1 MIYLSNLLNQKV
13 WDAFG
18 HVVGQVEDIL
28 VSHTDQAMPPID
40 AILLKKNN
48 SDVRLI
54 KGELIATLWPTIAL
68 SVDQRELSD
77 YQPHGH
83 ELHLKKR
90 VLDQQIVDT
99 EGKRLVRVN
108 DVVIA
113 RKNQQFLVTGVDVGV
128 RGLLRRLGLDTPAKF
143 LAKTFKFKLNSQIIA
158 WEDVAS
164 IEHDDPLR
172 LKVSQERLVQ
182 MEPVD
187 IAAILDSLDHHT
199 SKALLEGFDDE
210 ILADT
215 LEQSSF
221 EVQQA
226 VLAAMEPERAAD
238 VLEEMDPDEAADLL
252 AELDDE
258 HSEQLLSLMEDEDE
272 IEMRQL
278 LAYPENSAGGIMTTE
293 FAWVPGEFNV
303 EQALTHLRTSEEA
316 KEDEFMY
323 YLYILD
329 HEERLEGVVSLRD
342 LVTAPL
348 EKSLHD
354 WADDDVVHVE
364 PLTHQNETAYL
375 VAKYDL
381 MAIPVIDPNNH
392 KMLGIVTVDDALD
405 TVLPTA
411 WKKRLPRFAGK

>member
-18 HVVGQVEDIL
+18 HIVGQVEDFL

-40 AILLKKNN
+40 AILLKNPK
-48 SDVRLI
+48 SDVRLVD
-54 KGELIATLWPTIAL
+54 GAHIATLWPSITL
-68 SVDQRELSD
+68 NVNMRELKA
-77 YQPHGH
+77 YKPHGH
-83 ELHLKKR
+83 ELHLKER

-113 RKNQQFLVTGVDVGV
+113 RKNQQYLVTGVDTGM
-128 RGLLRRLGLDTPAKF
+128 RGLLRRLGLDVPSKFFAK
-143 LAKTFKFKLNSQIIA
+143 LFKIKLTSQIIA

-199 SKALLEGFDDE
+199 SKAILQGFDDE
-210 ILADT
+210 LLADT

-238 VLEEMDPDEAADLL
+238 VLEVMDPDEAADLL
-252 AELDDE
+252 ADLDDE
-258 HSEQLLSLMEDEDE
+258 QSEQLLSLMTDEDE
-272 IEMRQL
+272 EEMRRL
-278 LAYPENSAGGIMTTE
+278 LAYPEDTAGGIMTTE
-293 FAWVPGEFNV
+293 FAWVPTEYTV
-303 EQALTHLRTSEEA
+303 EMALNHLRTSEEA

-329 HEERLEGVVSLRD
+329 SNERLEGVVSLRD

-348 EKSLHD
+348 DKPLED

-364 PLTHQNETAYL
+364 PHTHQNETAYL

-381 MAIPVIDPNNH
+381 MAIPVIEPETH